1 MEDRIIYKNDVDSAQ
16 ILADIIFGKNPQTT
30 AETMLLLLQAR
41 VLQKIADTALYE
53 GEDAAKSLIH
63 KIKRRLLQDHE
74 GW

>member
-1 MEDRIIYKNDVDSAQ
+1 MEDRIIYKNDADSAQ

-30 AETMLLLLQAR
+30 SETMLLLLQAR

-53 GEDAAKSLIH
+53 GEDAAKRLIH
-63 KIKRRLLQDHE
+63 KIKCRLLQDHE